1 VNITEYCGLFGI
13 KNEHV
18 KLDGHKDAITT
29 LDKQGYVILH
39 NVVDLDIVEK
49 MRKFWLAPKKK
60 RFSSSISLGEPNYSH
75 KFFGK
80 YTRHFEF
87 YWNKPSDPL
96 TYQTSL
102 LLHYLRNTLLGNHP
116 LYGLTFEPSKVG
128 TYLAITHYSSGSGE
142 MAVHVDPNYFLPT
155 HYVLPLTFKGDDY
168 QEGGL
173 FAKKGKEE
181 IDIESQLRPGS
192 ILLFKGSMPHGV
204 KKVTGEGTKTN
215 DGRLQMFS
223 IPTIFDGREKHGLM
237 MDVVYEFFGRFK
249 YFGYAKGKG
258 YRQDN
263 KNFR

>member
-1 VNITEYCGLFGI
+1 MNITEYCGLFGI